1 MHRNPQVFISSKG
14 YVHRDI
20 AARNVLLTE
29 ALVAKISDFGLSRYT
44 DDEVYLTKRDG
55 RLPVRWMAPE
65 ALRNAT
71 YSSAT
76 DVWSLGVLLYEV
88 FSAGGLPYK
97 DVRQEDILSYLL
109 EGNRLEQPPL
119 CALDV

>member
-1 MHRNPQVFISSKG
+1 MEVFISSKG

-29 ALVAKISDFGLSRYT
+29 ALVAKISDFGLSRFT
-44 DDEVYLTKRDG
+44 DDQVYLTKRGG

-65 ALRNAT
+65 ALQNAT

-76 DVWSLGVLLYEV
+76 DVY
-88 FSAGGLPYK
+88 
-97 DVRQEDILSYLL
+97 VRIEIF
-109 EGNRLEQPPL
+109 
-119 CALDV
+119 